1 MKKRIA
7 TLLALLPMAAL
18 ILTACSADAVTD
30 SLAIQYGEITIA
42 TEKAGDEVTVNGT
55 ITVRLINLTEKQ
67 MNVGFMEGELI
78 SASTN
83 ESLLRFRPIIPDSY
97 GSISTMR
104 LLPKETRDVPVVM
117 PLGLQAFD
125 RYVHPQVIVSLSLQT
140 TDGYRTEVKSLPVV
154 VGAK

>member
-18 ILTACSADAVTD
+18 ILTACSADAITD
-30 SLAIQYGEITIA
+30 SLAIQYGEISIA
-42 TEKAGDEVTVNGT
+42 TEKAGDELTVNGT

>member
-18 ILTACSADAVTD
+18 ILAACSADAVTD